1 MHTTDQPPAHTE
13 RRAVA
18 DPPPVDYFSLL
29 GLPAI
34 YDVDKD
40 ELESRYL
47 ARSREVHPDRFV
59 GADARARVEA
69 LGATMELNEA
79 YKILRDDAR
88 RAEHLLARHG
98 LTIGG
103 NEQLDPGF
111 LMEVLEAREE
121 LAEAQAAG
129 DQAAIAR
136 LEDAMLDRRDAALAE
151 IARLWEVVEAGPDS
165 MSDEAQPLEAIRR
178 ELIVLRYVA
187 RYLEATDG
195 DLD

>member
-1 MHTTDQPPAHTE
+1 MGA
-13 RRAVA
+13 
-18 DPPPVDYFSLL
+18 PPPSDYFSLL

-34 YDVDKD
+34 YAIDKD

-59 GADARARVEA
+59 GAEARERVEA

-79 YKILRDDAR
+79 YKILRDDVR

-103 NEQLDPGF
+103 NEQLDPDF
-111 LMEVLEAREE
+111 LMDVLEAREE

-136 LEDAMLDRRDAALAE
+136 LEEAMLDRRDAALDQV
-151 IARLWEVVEAGPDS
+151 ARLWDAVETGENPGS
-165 MSDEAQPLEAIRR
+165 
-178 ELIVLRYVA
+178 ELAEIKRQLILLRYIG
-187 RYLEATDG
+187 RYLEAADG
-195 DLD
+195 DIE

>member
-1 MHTTDQPPAHTE
+1 MAE
-13 RRAVA
+13 
-18 DPPPVDYFSLL
+18 PPPVDYFSLL
-29 GLPAI
+29 GLPAVYAI
-34 YDVDKD
+34 DKD

-59 GADARARVEA
+59 GAEARERVEA

-79 YKILRDDAR
+79 YKILRDDVR

-98 LTIGG
+98 VTIGG

-129 DQAAIAR
+129 DQLAIAR
-136 LEDAMLDRRDAALAE
+136 LEEAMLDRRDAALEAM
-151 IARLWEVVEAGPDS
+151 AALWDEVESGDVELDPAL
-165 MSDEAQPLEAIRR
+165 AQIKRQ
-178 ELIVLRYVA
+178 LILLRYIN
-187 RYLEATDG
+187 RYLEAADG
-195 DLD
+195 DI